1 MKLITR
7 LLGASALALAASSA
21 GAAVQLLGTFSGN
34 DCGGQGGFTA
44 CYASLTGT
52 AQFTSPPTAPGWSP
66 AIYKRNSSDNLPTG
80 AQEFGNFASITG
92 AEFNINYN
100 GGTNTLSFTYTAGS
114 GDPDIHFF
122 TVKQGNT
129 WALFGD
135 PLGVN
140 GPAITSGSV
149 ALTPLFPNTPG
160 WSHMTFFDTAGRTP
174 PNEIP
179 LPAPLALLGLGLAG
193 LAAASRRRAR

>member
-7 LLGASALALAASSA
+7 ILGASALALAATSA
-21 GAAVQLLGTFSGN
+21 SAAVQVLGTFSGT

-52 AQFTSPPTAPGWSP
+52 AQFTSPPTEPGWSP
-66 AIYKRNSSDNLPTG
+66 AIYKRNSSDNQPTG
-80 AQEFGNFASITG
+80 AEDFGNFPSITG
-92 AEFNINYN
+92 AEFTIAYN
-100 GGTNTLSFTYTAGS
+100 GGNNSLSFIYTPGA
-114 GDPDIHFF
+114 GDPEIHFF
-122 TVKQGNT
+122 TVKQSNDFV
-129 WALFGD
+129 LFGD

-140 GPAITSGSV
+140 GPAITSGTVQLSD
-149 ALTPLFPNTPG
+149 LFPNNPG
-160 WSHMTFFDTAGRTP
+160 WSHITFFDTAGRTP